1 MKRACTG
8 SKTRRAFLARDRFG
22 QKPLFFAE
30 FQGRLVFASEIKA
43 LLAAGIK
50 PRANLETWSRYLQ
63 HASYDDDGST
73 FFDGVEQLAPGE
85 CATWRPGGRLER
97 RTYYNLADHVEPSDI
112 TFDAAVRGTRELICD
127 AARVHMRSD
136 VPIAFSLS
144 GGFDSS
150 ALLAALDEVDEL
162 HKGVAC
168 YSVDF
173 GSAFSEQPWIDA
185 AAAHHAVRSHVAEF
199 TATDFRDSIRPMMWH
214 LEAPIG
220 GLMNCAQLAIASAA
234 RENGFKVIQD
244 GSGLD
249 EACGGYR
256 NHHNLYLG
264 LLLSQDHQD
273 AQQAVRDYARNWG
286 VDETAAIASARAE
299 LNRVSTSIDGTVST
313 RLDLLAEDFV
323 AQFPGVENRRLFSQD
338 RLKNEL
344 IDYLQVRKIPR
355 NTRMRDRTTMAYGI
369 ELRLPYLDHRLIEYA
384 LGLPGSYY
392 FRHGRTKSIAREAFA
407 GAMDDDVRI
416 AAKRSI
422 QAPQGQWLRQEPM
435 RSYVHDIIESESFA
449 DRGLFDGRR
458 VRAAFQDFCTGGYD
472 NSFFVWQW
480 VNVEEW
486 FRIFIDGDALKER
499 RHLCPDLASPTSPIT
514 RVDSPSP
521 QPSLASLD

>member
-1 MKRACTG
+1 MPAPVLKHGALSWRATASARSHFFSLSFKGALSSPLRSKR
-8 SKTRRAFLARDRFG
+8 
-22 QKPLFFAE
+22 
-30 FQGRLVFASEIKA
+30 
-43 LLAAGIK
+43 
-50 PRANLETWSRYLQ
+50 
-63 HASYDDDGST
+63 
-73 FFDGVEQLAPGE
+73 
-85 CATWRPGGRLER
+85 WRPGGRLER

-416 AAKRSI
+416 AAILSKAKVSRIAGCSTAAEFARRFKTSARAGTTTAFLFGSGSTSRSGF
-422 QAPQGQWLRQEPM
+422 AYLLMVM
-435 RSYVHDIIESESFA
+435 RSRSGDTSA
-449 DRGLFDGRR
+449 PTLRR
-458 VRAAFQDFCTGGYD
+458 RPRQ
-472 NSFFVWQW
+472 
-480 VNVEEW
+480 
-486 FRIFIDGDALKER
+486 
-499 RHLCPDLASPTSPIT
+499 
-514 RVDSPSP
+514 
-521 QPSLASLD
+521 